1 MDLPVTQKG
10 NVMKTLKSQ
19 AGVTLSEL
27 LTALSVIAILLSMSA
42 PSYSEFVV
50 KRKVAAGADLI
61 ASFFE
66 NAKME
71 AVKRNE
77 FASVTF
83 KKADNG
89 VDWCLGVV
97 MGREVACDCMAETP
111 ACQIDSV
118 TTVLTNETF
127 AQFNDLLTTFNTG
140 TISYDP
146 VRGILTDPADTVAMA
161 IKHSE
166 EDFRVN
172 VSVNAAGS
180 VRKCTPAAH
189 KLVGFPLCI

>member
-1 MDLPVTQKG
+1 M
-10 NVMKTLKSQ
+10 
-19 AGVTLSEL
+19 
-27 LTALSVIAILLSMSA
+27 TALSVIAILLSMSA
-42 PSYSEFVV
+42 PSYSEFIV
-50 KRKVAAGADLI
+50 KRKVAAGADLV
-61 ASFFE
+61 ATFFE

-83 KKADNG
+83 KKAENG
-89 VDWCLGVV
+89 SDWCLGAV
-97 MGREVACDCMAETP
+97 MGRELACDCMAETP

-118 TTVLTNETF
+118 PTILSNETY
-127 AQFNDLLTTFNTG
+127 AQFNDLLATFDTG

-146 VRGILTDPADTVAMA
+146 VRGILTNPASTVALQ

-166 EDFRVN
+166 EDYRVD

-180 VRKCTPAAH
+180 VRKCTPAEH
-189 KLVGFPLCI
+189 KLVGFPICI

>member
-1 MDLPVTQKG
+1 
-10 NVMKTLKSQ
+10 MKTLKSQ

-27 LTALSVIAILLSMSA
+27 MTALSVIAILLSLST
-42 PSYSEFVV
+42 PSYSEFIV

-61 ASFFE
+61 ATFFE
-66 NAKME
+66 NARME

-89 VDWCLGVV
+89 TDWCLGVV
-97 MGREVACDCMAETP
+97 MGKEVACDCMAATP

-118 TTVLTNETF
+118 TTTLSNSSF
-127 AQFNDLLTTFNTG
+127 AQFNDLLATFDTG

-146 VRGILTDPADTVAMA
+146 VRGILTNPSSTVALEVT
-161 IKHSE
+161 HNE
-166 EDFRVN
+166 EDFRVD

-180 VRKCTPAAH
+180 VRKCTPAGH
-189 KLVGFPLCI
+189 KLVGFPICI